1 MGISPLITKSKLDE
15 WEKSFGTKNPLMP
28 TSKGVETWLKK
39 PKEPKITKACFKCF
53 YWAGIGNIGN
63 ACKCYCGSCPAKAR
77 DEAGKQGQLRGR
89 NKRK

>member
-1 MGISPLITKSKLDE
+1 MGIAPLITKSKLNE
-15 WEKSFGTKNPLMP
+15 WEKLFGTKPRKL
-28 TSKGVETWLKK
+28 V
-39 PKEPKITKACFKCF
+39 PKEPKITKACLKCF
-53 YWAGIGNIGN
+53 YWTGIGNIGN